1 MKAPSWF
8 KLKVERRD
16 VLQSVPPSVAI
27 NALMACFDY
36 LDTGAAPDMG
46 ALERVV
52 FAALLPDL
60 KEAAGQYEKRVTA
73 RTKGNEQHRM
83 TSYDVIRPHMTSYET
98 EQEEEPEEEKEA
110 EEDISPS
117 DEGGDKRA
125 RARKHPRFLP
135 PTVEEVAEYVKQR
148 GSAVDPQGFVDFYAA
163 KGWMIGKTPMKD
175 WKAACRNAEGWER
188 WTKATKGSAP
198 GKRPS
203 PETDERAKA
212 SMERLRKRMERA
224 GAP

>member
-36 LDTGAAPDMG
+36 LDTGVAPDMG
-46 ALERVV
+46 ALERIV
-52 FAALLPDL
+52 FAAILPDL

-73 RTKGNEQHRM
+73 RTKGNEQHHM

-98 EQEEEPEEEKEA
+98 EQEEEQEEETEV
-110 EEDISPS
+110 DISPS
-117 DEGGDKRA
+117 DEGRDKRA
-125 RARKHPRFLP
+125 RAREPRPRFLP

-148 GSAVDPQGFVDFYAA
+148 GSRVDPQGFVDFYTA
-163 KGWMIGKTPMKD
+163 KGWMVGKTPMKD
-175 WKAACRNAEGWER
+175 WKAACRNAENWER
-188 WTKATKGSAP
+188 WSQKAPKGFQP
-198 GKRPS
+198 GKQPS

-212 SMERLRKRMERA
+212 SMERLRQRMKQE
-224 GAP
+224 GTP